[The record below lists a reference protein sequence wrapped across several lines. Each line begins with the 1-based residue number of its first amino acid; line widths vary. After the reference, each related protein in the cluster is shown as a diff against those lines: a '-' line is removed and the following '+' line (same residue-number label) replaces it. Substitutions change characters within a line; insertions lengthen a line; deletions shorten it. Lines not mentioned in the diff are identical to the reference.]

1 VTAVREHNEI
11 RGQVVVSQERDP
23 QTGMDKLSVQVTE
36 EHKMAS
42 IGRLLAGIVH
52 EINTPIGS
60 IVSNNQVIM
69 RALEMV
75 KQALAEPQPASLDK
89 AKGVID
95 TCISLAAVDKIACE
109 RILEVIRGLKTFAR
123 VDSSELRKTDLNE
136 QIRNTL
142 KLTHGEFRRR
152 VQVETDL
159 GDIPPVECYP
169 HMLNQVFLNILVNA
183 GQAIEGEGKI
193 VVRTRRAGD
202 FVEISI
208 SDTGHG
214 IRPED
219 RSRIFAGGFTTKAV
233 GIGTGL
239 GLSISK
245 KIVEETHDGSIDF
258 ESEVGRGT
266 TFHVRLPIEQ
276 AKSRPSSSSK

>member
-1 VTAVREHNEI
+1 
-11 RGQVVVSQERDP
+11 VSEETNLHP
-23 QTGMDKLSVQVTE
+23 GTEKLSAQVTE

-75 KQALAEPQPASLDK
+75 KEALADPKPASLDK
-89 AKGVID
+89 ASGIVD
-95 TCISLAAVDKIACE
+95 TCVSLVSVDKIACE

-152 VQVETDL
+152 IQVETDL
-159 GDIPPVECYP
+159 GEIPPVECYP

-193 VVRTRRAGD
+193 AVRTRRDGD
-202 FVEISI
+202 FVEVSI
-208 SDTGHG
+208 SDTGGG

-219 RSRIFAGGFTTKAV
+219 RNKIFAGGFTTKEV

-245 KIVEETHDGSIDF
+245 KIVEETHDGSLDF

-266 TFHVRLPIEQ
+266 TFRVRLPIRQ
-276 AKSRPSSSSK
+276 VKSRPSSSSG